1 MDTGIPVNSMYAYA
15 TAEPPYDQPGF
26 DKQFEA
32 TKEVPSTEGASDH
45 DDMQKE
51 EDLESDEKIQEPPP
65 IQKGPLFSLTQEKAV
80 IFTQPLVKVMN
91 KNQDHYFGLSSVLN
105 TFCCFCFCCCG
116 MFILPC
122 TILAMIFSI
131 MAKKMDDS
139 GSLKKAKAF
148 GRISLALNIVA
159 IISAIVFFFL
169 WIIIFPAS
177 IAASSSSSSYY
188 SYNYYRY
195 STPSYYQYYYYGK

>member
-65 IQKGPLFSLTQEKAV
+65 IQKGPLFSLTQLAK
-80 IFTQPLVKVMN
+80 
-91 KNQDHYFGLSSVLN
+91 GLSQEKLKELLRSSVIDQIRTSN
-105 TFCCFCFCCCG
+105 TG
-116 MFILPC
+116 GAAL
-122 TILAMIFSI
+122 L
-131 MAKKMDDS
+131 
-139 GSLKKAKAF
+139 LKE
-148 GRISLALNIVA
+148 L
-159 IISAIVFFFL
+159 
-169 WIIIFPAS
+169 
-177 IAASSSSSSYY
+177 
-188 SYNYYRY
+188 
-195 STPSYYQYYYYGK
+195 